1 MIYTNTKTLLR
12 YLKQIKVGKDIS
24 NKELAERL
32 NCTSGAITGVFGQQ
46 NITLEKL
53 KDLCNAMDCEIDITI
68 IDKNSDAN

>member
-32 NCTSGAITGVFGQQ
+32 NCTSGAITGVFSQQ